1 VIQELKK
8 IKTKQKEEKL
18 ALGKLYNDY
27 NLIFAHANGSPVH
40 LENLRRR
47 VFNPAIEK
55 VGLPKIRIH
64 DLRHSS
70 GTLLYKIFKDMRLV
84 QRYLRH
90 TKLST
95 TADIYVH
102 DDDDIEMLQKAANE
116 MAKALRPN

>member
-1 VIQELKK
+1 
-8 IKTKQKEEKL
+8 
-18 ALGKLYNDY
+18 
-27 NLIFAHANGSPVH
+27 
-40 LENLRRR
+40 LENLRIRS
-47 VFNPAIEK
+47 FNKAIEK
-55 VGLPKIRIH
+55 FNQAIEQDNKILDKEKHKLPKIRIH

-116 MAKALRPN
+116 MAKVLRPN